1 MGRLQDMLKSYKSEG
16 RSNETKMWES
26 ILLMDEMFEEI
37 SKTDYEKYCDF
48 LKRQHEIFCGP
59 HFNGEFAKWQV
70 AEMYH
75 TGSDGKKY
83 AGEVWSLEEVQE
95 IASRH
100 KSSIPSSYNI
110 YDVYVAMNASY
121 QDFCKLYKTWFPDNF
136 KEKII
141 ETAITF
147 WFKDEDYGEGKVWD
161 YFDD

>member
-1 MGRLQDMLKSYKSEG
+1 MKPRCGKAYCLWMRCLRKYPKRIMKNIATFSNGSTKYFAGLTSTENLPNGRWPKCIIPDL
-16 RSNETKMWES
+16 T
-26 ILLMDEMFEEI
+26 
-37 SKTDYEKYCDF
+37 
-48 LKRQHEIFCGP
+48 
-59 HFNGEFAKWQV
+59 A
-70 AEMYH
+70 
-75 TGSDGKKY
+75 
-83 AGEVWSLEEVQE
+83 SLEEVQE

-121 QDFCKLYKTWFPDNF
+121 HDFCKLYKTWFPDNF